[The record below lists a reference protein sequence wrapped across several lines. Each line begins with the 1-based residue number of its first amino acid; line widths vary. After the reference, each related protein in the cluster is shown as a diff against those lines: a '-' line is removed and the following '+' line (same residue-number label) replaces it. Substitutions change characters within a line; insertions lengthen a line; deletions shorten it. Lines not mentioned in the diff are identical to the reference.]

1 MKVSII
7 GSGLAGLTA
16 AAYLVREGHQVTVY
30 EQFSEI
36 GGVTATMSQD
46 GFSWDLG
53 PLLIGGIGPHETIG
67 KVLTELGLAD
77 KIQLIFEDRGQAFPD
92 FEFWSPDKYEGPYWR
107 REMLKQLFPAEKEG
121 LDRYYKFYDRMMSL
135 MAMGSRL
142 EWEKGL
148 KTLLLKFRM
157 LSSFIRIKKK
167 VNWNAKQIMD
177 YFFKEPK
184 IKAIYTS
191 ILADFVIKPSEFIG
205 LGIPAVNVENAF
217 DKRIPVKIKGGKT
230 PMYHF
235 IKGGC
240 GQLVKI
246 LADFIQA
253 NGGVIHANMLVKKI
267 VIENKKVSGV
277 KLENGEFKPAD
288 TVLVSGGAQDICFDL
303 VGREHLPS
311 DLIEKVEKLVH
322 MESVL
327 MVHVGIDFDP
337 TPYQRKALC
346 YYYGTY
352 DIEGGVDHCRSGD
365 FHEGKEGF
373 LIYIPSMHSPEM
385 APKGKHAVTVYTIA
399 PHQLNKGTWNKRREE
414 LAEKVLIEAEKI
426 IPDLRKRALVKII
439 LTPDDFKKRI
449 NVKRHSFGGLA
460 PIMGQQGI
468 PHRTTVRGLWFIG
481 AQSESS
487 GGLAGV
493 VSGARKTIKM
503 ILKEK

>member
-16 AAYLVREGHQVTVY
+16 AAYLAREGHQVTVY

-53 PLLIGGIGPHETIG
+53 PLLIEGIGPHEMIG
-67 KVLTELGLAD
+67 KVLIELGLAD
-77 KIQLIFEDRGQAFPD
+77 KIQLIFEDRGQVFPD

-107 REMLKQLFPAEKEG
+107 REMLKQLFPSEKEG
-121 LDRYYKFYDRMMSL
+121 LDQYYKFYDRIMKL

-157 LSSFIRIKKK
+157 LSSFIRVKKK

-205 LGIPAVNVENAF
+205 LGIPAVNVEKAF

-230 PMYHF
+230 PMYHY

-253 NGGVIHANMLVKKI
+253 NGGVIQTNMLVKKI

-277 KLENGEFKPAD
+277 KLENGEFKAAD
-288 TVLVSGGAQDICFDL
+288 TVLASGGAQDICFDL
-303 VGREHLPS
+303 VGREHLPP

-337 TPYQRKALC
+337 SPYQRKALC

-373 LIYIPSMHSPEM
+373 LLYIPSMHSPEM
-385 APKGKHAVTVYTIA
+385 APKGKNAVTVYTIA
-399 PHQLNKGTWNKRREE
+399 PHQLSKGTWIERREE
-414 LAEKVLIEAEKI
+414 LADKILIEAEKI

-503 ILKEK
+503 VLKEN